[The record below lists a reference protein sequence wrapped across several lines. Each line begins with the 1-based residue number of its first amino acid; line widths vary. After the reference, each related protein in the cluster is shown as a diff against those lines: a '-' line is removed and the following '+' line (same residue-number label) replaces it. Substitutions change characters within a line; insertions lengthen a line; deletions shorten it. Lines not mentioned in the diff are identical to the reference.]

1 MYSAVFLC
9 ECNDYFT
16 CQIYYL
22 FFFLCL
28 FQHVSPDGVVKVS
41 NTVLE
46 KANAD
51 LRSLRMSVFKQLKPK
66 LRCKLGESSEYHGM
80 H

>member
-1 MYSAVFLC
+1 MYYAVLLFKS
-9 ECNDYFT
+9 DHYFT
-16 CQIYYL
+16 FLFVVFFLYL
-22 FFFLCL
+22 FQL
-28 FQHVSPDGVVKVS
+28 VSSDGLVMVS

-46 KANAD
+46 KTNAD
-51 LRSLRMSVFKQLKPK
+51 LQSLRMSVFKQLKPK